1 MIELDQVMQ
10 NWIYDKILCRF
21 QWDAYWRICFVS
33 SIFILFVLLIRYLLR
48 NRSKKYSYYLW
59 ILAVLRLLCPI
70 SFTIPVASLV
80 TRAEI
85 MAAENTY
92 IENFL
97 PPVMEMILLGIYAMG
112 AFGMGIYYIVQYM
125 KARKK
130 VSRAYKGNSSTWLCR
145 EIETPFVMGVFR
157 PRIYLPAELENEE
170 KVRICILAHEKSH
183 VKHQDTR
190 VRFLALLCICL
201 YWWNP
206 LVWIAVKIM
215 SQDMEMYCDE
225 KAVSAA
231 TAEEK
236 KLYANTL
243 LSYAMRSNGFRE
255 ELAFGESNT
264 EKRVKNIFTN
274 KRGGASIVI
283 IFLLAVTCCLALFF
297 VRINNPLKI
306 LTTESVAWLEEVI
319 PSIESIYKDGYIP
332 GGCDIWEYAE
342 EECDSY
348 YDRSNDIYYDSVC
361 FDIYAEK
368 YQYRLDTDLSEKSL
382 DYDGDSGK
390 CTIQYAEV
398 EGSFIKV
405 LFTEI
410 DDNCFYE
417 GYLWLKQSGGS
428 LGFDIV
434 ELKKQRLGTMEETY
448 IAEEWDIDG
457 NDIED
462 FIIIDSCFEGEDFY
476 VPDNHHNNFIVELD
490 NGCRVSTVLP
500 SGEGHAYTEKLQGLE
515 HEETCQYYEV
525 ELFYNEDLSEYGTVV
540 VFVKVEATEKGVTV
554 EPVLIICGENDKERL
569 EEYKDILYVVDFVM
583 ERNHKSSASI
593 YENFR
598 EVFYGEDKSYYE
610 VWGTRNWGT
619 PDAEIVSERIYW
631 NGTKWAE
638 WTEE

>member
-1 MIELDQVMQ
+1 MVELNQAIQ
-10 NWIYDKILCRF
+10 NWIYDKIICGI
-21 QWDAYWRICFVS
+21 QWDAYWRICLVS
-33 SIFILFVLLIRYLLR
+33 SVFILIVLLVRYLFR
-48 NRSKKYSYYLW
+48 NRSKKYSYSLW
-59 ILAVLRLLCPI
+59 VLVVLRLLCPI
-70 SFTIPVASLV
+70 SFTIPAMFRV
-80 TRAEI
+80 TREEI
-85 MAAENTY
+85 MAAGNTY
-92 IENFL
+92 IGNFL
-97 PPVMEMILLGIYAMG
+97 PPIMEMIILGIYVAG
-112 AFGMGIYYIVQYM
+112 VLSMGIYYIVQYI

-130 VSRAYKGNSSTWLCR
+130 VSRAYKGNSSTWLCK
-145 EIETPFVMGVFR
+145 EIETPFVMGVIR
-157 PRIYLPAELENEE
+157 PRIYLPTELENEE

-225 KAVSAA
+225 KAISVS

-264 EKRVKNIFTN
+264 EKRVKNILTD
-274 KRGGASIVI
+274 KKGGASFIIV
-283 IFLLAVTCCLALFF
+283 FLLTIMCCLALFF
-297 VRINNPLKI
+297 VRISNPFKI
-306 LTTESVAWLEEVI
+306 LTQESVAWLEAVT
-319 PSIESIYKDGYIP
+319 PSVEAIYKDGYIP

-348 YDRSNDIYYDSVC
+348 YDYSNETYYDSVC

-368 YQYRLDTDLSEKSL
+368 YQYRLDTDMSKNSL
-382 DYDGDSGK
+382 DYDGNSGK
-390 CTIQYAEV
+390 CTIQYAEA
-398 EGSFIKV
+398 EGSFVKV
-405 LFTEI
+405 FFLET

-417 GYLWLKQSGGS
+417 GCMWLKRSDSS

-434 ELKKQRLGTMEETY
+434 EIERDHLGVTTETY

-462 FIIIDSCFEGEDFY
+462 FIIIDSYFEGDDFY
-476 VPDNHHNNFIVELD
+476 DPDNHHNNFIVESD
-490 NGCRVSTVLP
+490 NGCRVSIALP
-500 SGEGHAYTEKLQGLE
+500 SGEGYAYTERLRGLE
-515 HEETCQYYEV
+515 QENCQYYEV

-540 VFVKVEATEKGVTV
+540 VFVKVETTETGVAV
-554 EPVLIICGENDKERL
+554 EPVLIICGENDEERL

-583 ERNHKSSASI
+583 ERKHKSSASI

-598 EVFYGEDKSYYE
+598 EVYYEEGKYFYE

-619 PDAEIVSERIYW
+619 PEAERVSERIYW
-631 NGTKWAE
+631 DGSNWSE
-638 WTEE
+638 WTEK